1 MTLIYLN
8 RGNEARAAMKQVRIG
23 FPDSK
28 FADEAFYQE
37 NLVLFNAA
45 KYPEA
50 ILGFTEIISAPKTS
64 EFLAQA
70 IFKRAQS
77 FTSSDKFDLAIQD
90 YKRIVNEF
98 TTEKIAKDAL
108 AGLQENLIKVG
119 KPEEFG
125 QVLETF
131 QSTNKS
137 ESENEAI
144 DFKYGAARAIYEG
157 KKFDIAI
164 TSLKDFISKYPL
176 NENIV
181 EANYLV
187 ADAADQINDTLTA
200 IQYFQKVIGQN
211 EHPQVN
217 KVILRAAELSFGQN
231 KHSDAV
237 YYYRLFKSKNLEADK
252 QSLAFN
258 KIIEI
263 TYASKNVDSIASLL
277 SELEPLELI
286 SKEEKA
292 KLTRALADLY
302 SSDSTQIVFKRLWL
316 GKVITLDKNEIGAEA
331 QYELALL
338 LRGEGKYKESN
349 EMITSKFKNE
359 FAEASDAVIGKSY
372 ILLAENFVALKNLA
386 QAKAILKSVIDNSS
400 DSAVIELAKN
410 KLKSLPLK

>member
-8 RGNEARAAMKQVRIG
+8 RGNEARVAMKQVRLS

-50 ILGFTEIISAPKTS
+50 ILGFTEIINASKAS

-77 FTSSDKFDLAIQD
+77 YTNSDKYELAILD

-108 AGLQENLIKVG
+108 VGLQENLIKVG

-125 QVLETF
+125 QVLDTY
-131 QSTNKS
+131 QNTNKS
-137 ESENEAI
+137 ESENDAI
-144 DFKYGAARAIYEG
+144 DLKYGAARAIYEG
-157 KKFDIAI
+157 KKYDKAI
-164 TSLKDFISKYPL
+164 VSLKDFISKYPS

-200 IQYFQKVIGQN
+200 IQYYQKVVEQN

-217 KVILRAAELSFGQN
+217 KVILRTAELTYGQ
-231 KHSDAV
+231 KKYAEAIQ
-237 YYYRLFKSKNLEADK
+237 YYRLYKLKNGEVDQ
-252 QSLAFN
+252 QSFAYN
-258 KIIEI
+258 KIISI
-263 TYASKNVDSIASLL
+263 TYEAKNVDSIATLL
-277 SELEPLELI
+277 NELEPLSII
-286 SKEEKA
+286 STEEKA

-302 SSDSTQIVFKRLWL
+302 TSDSTQIASKRQWL
-316 GKVITLDKNEIGAEA
+316 AKVISLDKNEIGAEA
-331 QYELALL
+331 QYELAYLL
-338 LRGEGKYKESN
+338 SVEGKFKESN
-349 EMITSKFKNE
+349 DMITTKFKNE

-372 ILLAENFVALKNLA
+372 ILLAENFVSLKNLP

-400 DSAVIELAKN
+400 DTSVIELAKN
-410 KLKSLPLK
+410 KLKSLPIK